1 MQTIT
6 INKMDSMDFHGK
18 EAYKSLRTNIQF
30 AGEDVKVISI
40 TSCMPNEGKSS
51 VTINLA
57 LALAEAGKSVLLIDA
72 DMRKSILIGRYQMK
86 NAKKGL
92 SHYLSGQCN
101 ADEVI
106 SVTNIEK
113 LHMITA
119 GPVPPNPSELLQNR
133 KFARLI
139 SETRKIYDYVIRH
152 LLLKTPINMVK
163 DSKEYTKFEDLCL
176 TELNIHTRG
185 FVKVQ
190 DGCENFCSYCAIPY
204 SRGPIKSRPMESILK
219 EVLELVYTNGVKEIV
234 LAGIN
239 TGTYGKDLGNI
250 TLASLI
256 ETIMVS
262 VPDLYRLRLSSIEL
276 MEITDELLNVLKKY
290 ENRIANHLHIPLQSG
305 CDETLIRMNRKYL
318 MNEYFRKIEKIRS
331 MFKDIAITADCLA
344 GFVGETI
351 EEFETTYKNIEKL
364 EYADLHIFPYSRRPN
379 TLADTLPNHL
389 NPIVIKERAH
399 KLQEL
404 AKQSK
409 LKYYQKFID
418 TNMEVLIE
426 QKKNGYWYGHT
437 SNYLEVK
444 IPDKGIDLTNN
455 IVNVKLVKIVNNCIL
470 GEEVA

>member
-1 MQTIT
+1 MRF
-6 INKMDSMDFHGK
+6 M
-18 EAYKSLRTNIQF
+18 
-30 AGEDVKVISI
+30 I
-40 TSCMPNEGKSS
+40 TSLGCKVNIYESEAVVFDLKSKGWVIDEIDPEVVIINTCT
-51 VTINLA
+51 VTNMSDA
-57 LALAEAGKSVLLIDA
+57 KSRKLIRQYKRLHPHA
-72 DMRKSILIGRYQMK
+72 VMVVMGCYSQL
-86 NAKKGL
+86 
-92 SHYLSGQCN
+92 N
-101 ADEVI
+101 ADSIMDMGCVDVI
-106 SVTNIEK
+106 IGTN
-113 LHMITA
+113 
-119 GPVPPNPSELLQNR
+119 NR
-133 KFARLI
+133 K
-139 SETRKIYDYVIRH
+139 KIYDYVIRH

-276 MEITDELLNVLKKY
+276 MEISDELLNVLKKY

-344 GFVGETI
+344 GFVGETE

>member
-1 MQTIT
+1 MRFVIATLGCKVNIYESEAVVFDLKSKGWVIDEIDPQVVI
-6 INKMDSMDFHGK
+6 IN
-18 EAYKSLRTNIQF
+18 TC
-30 AGEDVKVISI
+30 
-40 TSCMPNEGKSS
+40 T
-51 VTINLA
+51 
-57 LALAEAGKSVLLIDA
+57 
-72 DMRKSILIGRYQMK
+72 
-86 NAKKGL
+86 
-92 SHYLSGQCN
+92 
-101 ADEVI
+101 
-106 SVTNIEK
+106 VTNMSDSKSRK
-113 LHMITA
+113 LIRQYKRMY
-119 GPVPPNPSELLQNR
+119 PNAIMVVMGCYAQLNAQSLLDMGCVDVVIGTNNR
-133 KFARLI
+133 K
-139 SETRKIYDYVIRH
+139 KIYDYVIRYW
-152 LLLKTPINMVK
+152 LFKKPINKVA
-163 DSKEYTKFEDLCL
+163 DSKEYKKFEDLCL

-219 EVLELVYTNGVKEIV
+219 DILELVYTNDVKEIV

-239 TGTYGKDLGNI
+239 TGTYGKDLGDI
-250 TLASLI
+250 TLAELI

-276 MEITDELLNVLKKY
+276 MEITDELLSVLKKY

-318 MNEYFRKIEKIRS
+318 MNEYFSKIEKIRS

-344 GFVGETI
+344 GFVGETE

-379 TLADTLPNHL
+379 TLADSMPNHL

-404 AKQSK
+404 AKRSK
-409 LKYYQKFID
+409 LKYYQKFIN

-444 IPDKGIDLTNN
+444 IPDRDIDLTNK

>member
-1 MQTIT
+1 MRF
-6 INKMDSMDFHGK
+6 M
-18 EAYKSLRTNIQF
+18 
-30 AGEDVKVISI
+30 I
-40 TSCMPNEGKSS
+40 TSLGCKVNIYESEAVVFDLKSKGWVIDEIDPEVVIINTCT
-51 VTINLA
+51 VTNMSDA
-57 LALAEAGKSVLLIDA
+57 KSRKLIRQYKRLHPHA
-72 DMRKSILIGRYQMK
+72 VMVVMGCYSQL
-86 NAKKGL
+86 
-92 SHYLSGQCN
+92 N
-101 ADEVI
+101 ADSIMDMGCVDVI
-106 SVTNIEK
+106 IGTN
-113 LHMITA
+113 
-119 GPVPPNPSELLQNR
+119 NR
-133 KFARLI
+133 K
-139 SETRKIYDYVIRH
+139 KIYDYVIRH

-455 IVNVKLVKIVNNCIL
+455 IVNVKLVKIVNNCML